1 MEKAKFNSIY
11 GMCVTNNIRDEV
23 IFDNNLGWDEK
34 ELTNE
39 KIIAELEN
47 EYKRPFLS
55 YAYGIYVTAYARRN
69 LIQNL
74 IALDEYCLYR

>member
-1 MEKAKFNSIY
+1 
-11 GMCVTNNIRDEV
+11 MCVTNNIRDEV
-23 IFDNNLGWDEK
+23 IFDNLLGWDEK

-55 YAYGIYVTAYARRN
+55 YAYGIYVTRLRSSKFDSKFN
-69 LIQNL
+69 
-74 IALDEYCLYR
+74 CT